1 MLIWSWAQLKKLPKP
16 QNNWLYFHP
25 DTCFLLQRAKPPKE
39 STSENFILARRQKE
53 KELLENANFL
63 KLYNRYRNVYE
74 WQQRNEQKW
83 LHSVVQRKVDA
94 TMQEYLAGTDER
106 RER

>member
-1 MLIWSWAQLKKLPKP
+1 MNSTKKPP
-16 QNNWLYFHP
+16 RITDYIFTT
-25 DTCFLLQRAKPPKE
+25 DTCLLLQRAKPPKE
-39 STSENFILARRQKE
+39 QTSENFVLAHRRKE
-53 KELLENANFL
+53 KELLENAHFL
-63 KLYNRYRNVYE
+63 KLYNQYRKVYE